1 MTHGFSVSRYAP
13 ERGTLAKLTARD
25 SVLRRLDWP
34 ILLSALALSGIGSLL
49 VWSATRGRTELNN
62 GDPYYFLFRHLL
74 NTGIGLALM
83 IGTIWLGHRTL
94 RGAVPILYGLSIVL
108 ILAVL
113 TPLGAT
119 INGAHAWIVVGGG
132 FSSSPASS

>member
-1 MTHGFSVSRYAP
+1 MV
-13 ERGTLAKLTARD
+13 
-25 SVLRRLDWP
+25 RRLDWP
-34 ILLSALALSGIGSLL
+34 ILLSSLALSFIGALL

-62 GDPYYFLFRHLL
+62 GDPYYFLFRHVL
-74 NTGIGLALM
+74 NTGIGVALM

-94 RGAVPILYGLSIVL
+94 RGAVPVLYGLSIVL